1 VFVIELLKVL
11 DLSIKLLE
19 RSLSLIEL
27 VSLLTNLHMHSSQIL
42 IFLFASLSQ
51 SSDSTLTIFKIT
63 FELFNLQLETANI

>member
-19 RSLSLIEL
+19 SSLSLIEL

>member
-1 VFVIELLKVL
+1 VIELLKVL

-19 RSLSLIEL
+19 SSLSLIEL

>member
-19 RSLSLIEL
+19 SSLSLIEL
-27 VSLLTNLHMHSSQIL
+27 VSLLTNLYMHSSQIL

-63 FELFNLQLETANI
+63 FELFNLQLETSNI